1 MLYCVTVDRRLIF
14 PGIAVALVLYS
25 HPPAIADYTLILK
38 NGRRITVQ
46 SYREEG
52 STIKV
57 QGLGGEFGISKDQI
71 QTILKADQTDQR
83 GLSISD
89 LEASSRQTQAPAQ
102 KPSVPPARD
111 GKDASAPNEKKSAVE
126 ANEER
131 EYQKKLAQVTQKLE
145 TAKREYLNA
154 TQGGGTA
161 SNVSKEGFSGW
172 VADLGSRIRDSQ
184 NVPGGGGPA
193 ETPPMQG
200 YEAPVYTPKQ
210 KELSDL
216 RSQIDT
222 LQKERDSLIQEMKSK
237 NIPTGTY

>member
-1 MLYCVTVDRRLIF
+1 MRTRAILT
-14 PGIAVALVLYS
+14 IAIVSISASALT
-25 HPPAIADYTLILK
+25 AFADFTLVLK
-38 NGRRITVQ
+38 NGRRITAQ

-52 STIKV
+52 STIKIH
-57 QGLGGEFGISKDQI
+57 GLGGEFGIPKDQI
-71 QTILKADQTDQR
+71 QTILKADQSEQR

-111 GKDASAPNEKKSAVE
+111 AKDALVPSEKKSLVE
-126 ANEER
+126 ANEEQ
-131 EYQKKLAQVTQKLE
+131 EYQKRLAEVTQKLE

-154 TQGGGTA
+154 TQGGGTS
-161 SNVSKEGFSGW
+161 SNVSKEGFGGW

-193 ETPPMQG
+193 STPPMQG
-200 YEAPVYTPKQ
+200 YEAPVYTPKE
-210 KELSDL
+210 KELSNL
-216 RSQIDT
+216 RSQIDS

-237 NIPTGTY
+237 NIPTGTP

>member
-1 MLYCVTVDRRLIF
+1 MRI
-14 PGIAVALVLYS
+14 LVILLA
-25 HPPAIADYTLILK
+25 AILSISASVPTAFADYTLVLK
-38 NGRRITVQ
+38 NGRRITAQ

-57 QGLGGEFGISKDQI
+57 HGLGGEFGIPKDQI
-71 QTILKADQTDQR
+71 QTILKGEQTEQR

-89 LEASSRQTQAPAQ
+89 LEASAPPSSAPAQ
-102 KPSVPPARD
+102 KLAPTLARD
-111 GKDASAPNEKKSAVE
+111 AAQPPSPGEIKPAV
-126 ANEER
+126 NDEER
-131 EYQKKLAQVTQKLE
+131 QQYQKRLAEVAQKLE
-145 TAKREYLNA
+145 TAKQQYLNA

-161 SNVSKEGFSGW
+161 SNVSKEGFGGW

-184 NVPGGGGPA
+184 NVPGGGGLA
-193 ETPPMQG
+193 STPPMQG

-216 RSQIDT
+216 RSQIDS

-237 NIPTGTY
+237 NIPMATP